1 MRIVTYRFFSVN
13 KFLNIFQKILKQ
25 LVSVFFVSY
34 NTKIIKLIGSKMNK
48 KDIAADREIIDSWG
62 TVYMAKKL
70 GYSRERV
77 QNWKVRGI
85 PAVVKLENPKFRKP
99 KK

>member
-1 MRIVTYRFFSVN
+1 
-13 KFLNIFQKILKQ
+13 
-25 LVSVFFVSY
+25 
-34 NTKIIKLIGSKMNK
+34 MNK
-48 KDIAADREIIDSWG
+48 KDIATDREIIDSWG

-85 PAVVKLENPKFRKP
+85 PAVVKLANPKFRKP